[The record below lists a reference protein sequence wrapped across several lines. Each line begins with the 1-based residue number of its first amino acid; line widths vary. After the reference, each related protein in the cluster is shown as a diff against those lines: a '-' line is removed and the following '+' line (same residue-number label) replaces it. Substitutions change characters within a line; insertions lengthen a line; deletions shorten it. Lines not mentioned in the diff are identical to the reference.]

1 MTAPLPEIV
10 IIAALARNNAIG
22 RGGDLLFHMS
32 DDLRRFKALTMG
44 CPIIMGRKTY
54 ESFPKRPLP
63 GRLNIVITRNADY
76 PTVDG
81 MIVADSLR
89 TAIVRAMA
97 AVEETGRIYII
108 GGGEI
113 YRQALPIAHA
123 LELTLIDADV
133 PDADTFFPAIDDADW
148 QMTANED
155 AAADAPGPA
164 HRFVTLRRVL

>member
-22 RGGDLLFHMS
+22 RGGDLLFHLS

-97 AVEETGRIYII
+97 AAEENGRIYII

-133 PDADTFFPAIDDADW
+133 PDADTFFPALDERAW
-148 QMTANED
+148 AEV
-155 AAADAPGPA
+155 AAAPAAPDAPAPP
-164 HRFVTLRRVL
+164 HRFVTLRRRE